1 MWHADVLAR
10 GGFTLLSIVL
20 GTVGTVASI
29 AGLIAA
35 LRRRPESARR
45 ARKIATVRFWRSGTY
60 HLAFDQLGEL
70 IKRWENQDFDPRNR
84 RGFVTEFDLVRWI
97 IQLALTC
104 AASVVPQS
112 LGKAS
117 LFRIGEIQRD
127 EQARII
133 RIRVYSF
140 ELDGIFSAQ
149 QMLDDMDPR
158 RMRDI
163 SIALDHREEHGYPA
177 ALQCVQR
184 KAPIVQ
190 SLRKRASKFDDPER
204 QLGLTHILAIPLRR
218 DLSDALPDQPVSI
231 TVDMR
236 FGHFSGYL
244 LDRFHVREGR
254 LLRRG
259 SQLSEQLAHVKA
271 LHRSEFLPPPAPDR
285 T

>member
-1 MWHADVLAR
+1 VWHADVLAR

-127 EQARII
+127 EHARII

-140 ELDGIFSAQ
+140 ELDGSIRPTC
-149 QMLDDMDPR
+149 LPR
-158 RMRDI
+158 RAASGWGSPRRI
-163 SIALDHREEHGYPA
+163 RTWGSCRWSCVWRCWPTPA
-177 ALQCVQR
+177 A
-184 KAPIVQ
+184 K
-190 SLRKRASKFDDPER
+190 
-204 QLGLTHILAIPLRR
+204 
-218 DLSDALPDQPVSI
+218 
-231 TVDMR
+231 
-236 FGHFSGYL
+236 
-244 LDRFHVREGR
+244 
-254 LLRRG
+254 
-259 SQLSEQLAHVKA
+259 
-271 LHRSEFLPPPAPDR
+271 
-285 T
+285 